1 MPDSLDRF
9 LTAQAPVYPTVLRE
23 LRAGR
28 KASHW
33 MWFVFPQ
40 LRGLGRSAM
49 AERYGIADTAEARA
63 YLAHDVLGP
72 RLRECTQLV
81 LAVDHGDPHRVFGSP
96 DDLKFR
102 SSMTLFDAVA
112 PEDLFGQA
120 VEKFYRGVRDPLTVE
135 LLRRE
140 GA

>member
-1 MPDSLDRF
+1 MTSDSLERFVQAQEPVIDRVR
-9 LTAQAPVYPTVLRE
+9 AE

-40 LRGLGRSAM
+40 IQGLGHSPM
-49 AERYGIADTAEARA
+49 AQRFALASRVEAEA
-63 YLAHDVLGP
+63 YLRHAILGP

-81 LAVDHGDPHRVFGSP
+81 TAVAGRRIEEIFGYP

-102 SSMTLFDAVA
+102 SCMTLFAHATADNQVFHDALRKYFGGQ
-112 PEDLFGQA
+112 EDPATL
-120 VEKFYRGVRDPLTVE
+120 ERL
-135 LLRRE
+135 
-140 GA
+140 

>member
-1 MPDSLDRF
+1 MTSDSLERF
-9 LTAQAPVYPTVLRE
+9 VQAQEPVIERVRAE

-40 LRGLGRSAM
+40 IQGLGHSPM
-49 AERYGIADTAEARA
+49 AQRFALASRAEAEA
-63 YLAHDVLGP
+63 YLRHPVLGP

-81 LAVDHGDPHRVFGSP
+81 TAVAGHGIAEIFGHP

-102 SSMTLFDAVA
+102 SCMTLFGRAMADNQVFRDALRKYFGGQ
-112 PEDLFGQA
+112 EDPATL
-120 VEKFYRGVRDPLTVE
+120 KRL
-135 LLRRE
+135 
-140 GA
+140 